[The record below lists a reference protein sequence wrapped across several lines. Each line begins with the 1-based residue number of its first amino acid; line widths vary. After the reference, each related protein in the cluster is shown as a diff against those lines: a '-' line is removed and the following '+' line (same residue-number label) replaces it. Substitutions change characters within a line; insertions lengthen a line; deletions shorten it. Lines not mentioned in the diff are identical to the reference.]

1 MQEGSSEAIK
11 LPPVHDELH
20 GPTPSNAGPIDDQL
34 HNESTTDPPCPTDV
48 EDSQIRS
55 SPTRLSSS
63 PTRSLVKGGRSS
75 TCLKTTKE
83 EMTTLEG
90 RVVAG
95 FLVRDFE
102 ALEEQDAMRME
113 GTGLKGGNVLGNRF
127 NPTFQI
133 TVFSV
138 V

>member
-1 MQEGSSEAIK
+1 MQKVSE
-11 LPPVHDELH
+11 LV
-20 GPTPSNAGPIDDQL
+20 
-34 HNESTTDPPCPTDV
+34 DV
-48 EDSQIRS
+48 GDSQIRS

-95 FLVRDFE
+95 FIVRDFE

-113 GTGLKGGNVLGNRF
+113 GTGLKGGNVLGFYLKRGF
-127 NPTFQI
+127 FFIVGPLF
-133 TVFSV
+133 
-138 V
+138 

>member
-1 MQEGSSEAIK
+1 MQKVSE
-11 LPPVHDELH
+11 LV
-20 GPTPSNAGPIDDQL
+20 
-34 HNESTTDPPCPTDV
+34 DV
-48 EDSQIRS
+48 GDSQIRS

-102 ALEEQDAMRME
+102 ALEEQHAMRME
-113 GTGLKGGNVLGNRF
+113 GTGLKGGNVLGFYLKRGFFLLLAHFFRLRTVLSARMVENRFYSETAGNRF

-133 TVFSV
+133 TIFGV
-138 V
+138 